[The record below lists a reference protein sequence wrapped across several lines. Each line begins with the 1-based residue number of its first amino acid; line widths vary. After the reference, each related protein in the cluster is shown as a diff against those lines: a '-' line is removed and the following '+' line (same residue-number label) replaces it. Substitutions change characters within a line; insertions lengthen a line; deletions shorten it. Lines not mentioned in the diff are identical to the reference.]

1 MQFQK
6 FQNEF
11 FEFFVFSVDFQ
22 PHHVEAGARLHLFFH
37 DLGKIALDIGIVDIR
52 VEIGVARDAHH
63 HSAARGVTGKGVV
76 SERAH
81 EFFERHEARLFAP
94 ADTVQPVERGVERHH
109 AHHVP
114 PVPFEIVQHVV
125 FHVFELHQR
134 VFRVQ
139 HHQ

>member
-37 DLGKIALDIGIVDIR
+37 DLGKIALNVGIVDIR

-81 EFFERHEARLFAP
+81 EFFERHEAAAFS
-94 ADTVQPVERGVERHH
+94 
-109 AHHVP
+109 P
-114 PVPFEIVQHVV
+114 PPIRYS
-125 FHVFELHQR
+125 LSSAALNAITPTMCR
-134 VFRVQ
+134 PSRSRSYSM
-139 HHQ
+139 